1 MRIAN
6 LRSGASHRPMKNVG
20 MCLWLLHK
28 EQMKKQ
34 TKAFQRP
41 HKFEVLRQICNLI
54 PPFLVSKLAKD
65 TGVDKKARTFT
76 AWSHVV
82 TMLYAQLTH
91 AIGLNDVCDAL
102 KLFSGPLSAVRGAVG
117 PSPNALSH
125 ANRVRDAHL
134 AEQLLW
140 AQLDHLQTITPAFV
154 VGRQRLF
161 RFKRRLQ
168 VVDSTVITLVA
179 NCMSWAKHR
188 RRKAATKL
196 HMRLDL
202 QSLLPRFAIIDLAPH
217 HDNTRAAQMCAQLK
231 AGEIVIFDKAFLAF
245 AHLWSLTERGVFWVT
260 RAKENLDYRVV
271 KRHLRKPQ
279 GKILRD
285 DLIRLRGP
293 KSKGLYP
300 EVLRRVIA
308 LVELKDQEVEMEFLT
323 NHLDWSA
330 RSVADLYRCRWDIE
344 KFFRQI
350 KQTLQLADFLGNS
363 ANAVHWQIWIA
374 LLLYVLLRYLSYLSR
389 WQQSFT
395 RLWALCR
402 SSLWRKIN
410 LVELLRSYGTAE
422 PNLRFI
428 GRPEQAYFAGF

>member
-1 MRIAN
+1 
-6 LRSGASHRPMKNVG
+6 
-20 MCLWLLHK
+20 
-28 EQMKKQ
+28 
-34 TKAFQRP
+34 
-41 HKFEVLRQICNLI
+41 
-54 PPFLVSKLAKD
+54 
-65 TGVDKKARTFT
+65 
-76 AWSHVV
+76 
-82 TMLYAQLTH
+82 MLYAQLTH

-102 KLFSGPLSAVRGAVG
+102 RLFSGPLSAIRNAVG

-125 ANRVRDAHL
+125 ANQVRDARM

-140 AQLDHLQTITPAFV
+140 EQLEHLRTVTPAFAA
-154 VGRQRLF
+154 GRQRLP

-217 HDNTRAAQMCAQLK
+217 HDNTRAPQMCAELK
-231 AGEIVIFDKAFLAF
+231 AGEIAIFDKAFLAF
-245 AHLWSLTERGVFWVT
+245 GHLWELTQRGVFWVT
-260 RAKENLDYRVV
+260 RAREDQDFRVL
-271 KRHLRKPQ
+271 RRYLRKAQ
-279 GKILRD
+279 GSILRD
-285 DLIRLRGP
+285 DLIVLRGP
-293 KSKGLYP
+293 KSSRLYP
-300 EVLRRVIA
+300 DLLRRVVA
-308 LVELKDQEVEMEFLT
+308 RVELKGEILEMEFLT
-323 NHLDWSA
+323 NNLEWSP

-350 KQTLQLADFLGNS
+350 KQTFNLADFLGNS

-374 LLLYVLLRYLSYLSR
+374 LLLYVLLRYLAFLSN

-402 SSLWRKIN
+402 SGLWRKID
-410 LVELLRSYGTAE
+410 LLELLRSYGIAA
-422 PNLRFI
+422 PPLHFVA
-428 GRPEQAYFAGF
+428 RPEQAYFADF